1 MSLTERILVR
11 LFNNF
16 IRRTCLMATLTEISA
31 MVDEVLASVTTIDT
45 ELDAVATMIA
55 GLKAGQVSQA
65 DIDALA
71 SKVETLKVRSSA
83 VVAETEALKA

>member
-1 MSLTERILVR
+1 
-11 LFNNF
+11 
-16 IRRTCLMATLTEISA
+16 MATLTEISA